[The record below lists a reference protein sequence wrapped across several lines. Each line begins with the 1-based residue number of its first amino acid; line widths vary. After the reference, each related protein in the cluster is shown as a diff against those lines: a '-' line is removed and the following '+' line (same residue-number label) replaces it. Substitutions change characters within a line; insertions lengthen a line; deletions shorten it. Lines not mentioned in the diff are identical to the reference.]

1 VSSGLFGAAFGLQ
14 GANVRAAAN
23 HEIQSPGG
31 QITKAVQRKI
41 WDLQPSGVSDLIIAP
56 LNVHDEIMVV
66 TRPDMIDKIAEA
78 VEKEVVSYRDRVPLI
93 GLTWN
98 KEQENWA
105 EKKGGS
111 TTLKIQ
117 APEME

>member
-1 VSSGLFGAAFGLQ
+1 MHSVNL
-14 GANVRAAAN
+14 
-23 HEIQSPGG
+23 HEVQSPGG

-41 WDLQPSGVSDLIIAP
+41 WDLQPCGVNELLVAP

-66 TRPDMIDKIAEA
+66 NRPDMAERISEV

-93 GLTWN
+93 GMTWN
-98 KEQENWA
+98 LEQENWA

-111 TTLKIQ
+111 RTLKIQ
-117 APEME
+117 PPEMAT